1 MRTFGKSIVLLFFT
15 VIFLSGLVF
24 VQAQDDTS
32 GSVNCD
38 SDLLLNLAIAE
49 RFFGYDTLQNQRM
62 TDAAE
67 PSTILD
73 LNIFNRGQFGSL
85 HEAQENERD
94 PNNPDYGIL
103 TEEQFNNVSGAVAQ
117 DDDSFD
123 ADFNA
128 THGFDP
134 TTGTTLSGA
143 TVADEVAE
151 CGTLRAQ
158 LNRFFRAL
166 LSEDVTSGRMIGR
179 IDSGRPDLELTSEAS
194 DTSTDATPEATP
206 SS

>member
-1 MRTFGKSIVLLFFT
+1 MRTFGKSVVLLFFT
-15 VIFLSGLVF
+15 VIFLSGVVI
-24 VQAQDDTS
+24 VQAQDETS
-32 GSVNCD
+32 GAINCD

-49 RFFGYDTLQNQRM
+49 RFFGYDTLREQQ
-62 TDAAE
+62 TSEADE
-67 PSTILD
+67 PTSIFD
-73 LNIFNRGQFGSL
+73 LNIFNRGQFGTI
-85 HEAQENERD
+85 HETQESVRD

-103 TEEQFNNVSGAVAQ
+103 TEQQFNNVSSAVAQ

-143 TVADEVAE
+143 TVADEATE
-151 CGTLRAQ
+151 CNSLRLQ
-158 LNRFFRAL
+158 LNRFFRAV
-166 LSEDVTSGRMIGR
+166 LSEDVSSGRMIGQGAR
-179 IDSGRPDLELTSEAS
+179 DSADVEATSEAS
-194 DTSTDATPEATP
+194 DTSMDATPEATP